1 MDVTADDRKEL
12 ERVRRQLEEVTAER
26 DKLLAENRRLRR
38 DCSISPQ
45 EPGKVSLS
53 PASVRPDSSPVTGKQ
68 ATGSLIVN
76 NESPLSEK
84 VRLFR
89 SLFRGR
95 EDVFAK
101 LWWSQKS
108 QRAGYSPVCRHEWNP
123 AWCDKPRVKCGT
135 CPNQDYTPVTDEV
148 IQDHLEGRHTIGIY
162 PVLSDETCCLLA
174 ADFDKQS
181 WMEDAAA
188 FLETCRQMDI
198 PAVIER
204 SRSGNGA
211 HVWIFFSE
219 AVPASAARKLGCYL
233 LTETM
238 TRRHQLGMDSYD
250 RLFPNQD
257 NLPKGGFGNLI
268 ALPLQKVPAEKDN
281 TLFLNETLRPHEDQ

>member
-1 MDVTADDRKEL
+1 MADDKEEL
-12 ERVRRQLEEVTAER
+12 ERVRRQLEEVTTER
-26 DKLLAENRRLRR
+26 DKLLAENRRLHR
-38 DCSISPQ
+38 DRSISPQ
-45 EPGKVSLS
+45 EPGKVSRS

-95 EDVFAK
+95 EDVFAR

-108 QRAGYSPVCRHEWNP
+108 QRVGYSPVCRHEWNP
-123 AWCDKPRVKCGT
+123 AWCDKPRVKCGA

-162 PVLSDETCCLLA
+162 PLLSDETCCLLA

-181 WMEDAAA
+181 
-188 FLETCRQMDI
+188 
-198 PAVIER
+198 
-204 SRSGNGA
+204 G
-211 HVWIFFSE
+211 
-219 AVPASAARKLGCYL
+219 
-233 LTETM
+233 
-238 TRRHQLGMDSYD
+238 RRM
-250 RLFPNQD
+250 
-257 NLPKGGFGNLI
+257 
-268 ALPLQKVPAEKDN
+268 
-281 TLFLNETLRPHEDQ
+281 